1 MNYARKQKE
10 ILERLEALSWA
21 GESPASSVPLSSD
34 FENDARLCLTF
45 LSFLPPAIKE
55 TVTTLIEELK
65 ALDTNQY
72 YYLPESL
79 HITIQN
85 VRRIADPPTFTAA
98 DITAADRAFQESIAA
113 ENLRPIRFHLSGLLL
128 LPTSLA
134 VTVFTD
140 KTYGDFVKALR
151 QNLTKHKIP
160 DNKSYISD
168 DIVFGN
174 ITIARFGAPPSTKL
188 KERVAELKESFSGR
202 EYLAEDICL
211 VTTSAVCHPDFTTIR
226 HRYILK

>member
-34 FENDARLCLTF
+34 FETDARLCLTF
-45 LSFLPPAIKE
+45 LSFLPSAIKE

-65 ALDTNQY
+65 ALDKNQY
-72 YYLPESL
+72 YYRPESL

-98 DITAADRAFQESIAA
+98 DITAADRAFQESIA
-113 ENLRPIRFHLSGLLL
+113 EEKLKPIRFHLSGLLL

-174 ITIARFGAPPSTKL
+174 ITIARFGSPPSTKL
-188 KERVAELKESFSGR
+188 KERVTELKESFSGG

-211 VTTSAVCHPDFTTIR
+211 VTTSAVCHPEFTTIR
-226 HRYILK
+226 QSYKLK

>member
-21 GESPASSVPLSSD
+21 GENPASSVPLSSN
-34 FENDARLCLTF
+34 FEVDARLCLTF
-45 LSFLPPAIKE
+45 LSFLPTAIKE

-65 ALDTNQY
+65 ALDTDQY
-72 YYLPESL
+72 FYLPESL

-85 VRRIADPPTFTAA
+85 VRRIADPPTFTTT
-98 DITAADRAFQESIAA
+98 DITAADCAFKETVA
-113 ENLRPIRFHLSGLLL
+113 EKKLKPIKFNLSGLLL

-134 VTVFTD
+134 VTVYTD

-151 QNLTKHKIP
+151 QNLKKHKIP

-174 ITIARFGAPPSTKL
+174 ITIARFGSPPSIKL
-188 KERVAELKESFSGR
+188 KERVAGLKESFSGG

-211 VTTSAVCHPDFTTIR
+211 VTTSAVCHPAFTTIR
-226 HRYILK
+226 HSYKLE

>member
-10 ILERLEALSWA
+10 ILERLETLSWA

-34 FENDARLCLTF
+34 FEVDARLCLTF
-45 LSFLPPAIKE
+45 LSFLPTAIKE
-55 TVTTLIEELK
+55 NVTTLIEELK
-65 ALDTNQY
+65 TLDRNQY
-72 YYLPESL
+72 YYRPESL

-85 VRRIADPPTFTAA
+85 VRRIANPPTFTAT
-98 DITAADRAFQESIAA
+98 DITAADRAFQETV
-113 ENLRPIRFHLSGLLL
+113 EEEKLKPIRFHLSGLLL

-151 QNLTKHKIP
+151 RNLAKHHIP

-174 ITIARFGAPPSTKL
+174 ITIARFGSPPSIEL
-188 KERVAELKESFSGR
+188 KERVAELKESFSGG
-202 EYLAEDICL
+202 EHLAEDICL

-226 HRYILK
+226 HSYKLK

>member
-113 ENLRPIRFHLSGLLL
+113 ENLSRSDFISRACSFCPPVLPSLSSQIK
-128 LPTSLA
+128 PM
-134 VTVFTD
+134 VTLS
-140 KTYGDFVKALR
+140 KR
-151 QNLTKHKIP
+151 
-160 DNKSYISD
+160 SD
-168 DIVFGN
+168 RI
-174 ITIARFGAPPSTKL
+174 
-188 KERVAELKESFSGR
+188 
-202 EYLAEDICL
+202 
-211 VTTSAVCHPDFTTIR
+211 
-226 HRYILK
+226 